1 MTSETPGMTVADRG
15 DMSQHADTAAKSTI
29 RGRLWIGWGV
39 RVRI

>member
-1 MTSETPGMTVADRG
+1 MTVPDRG
-15 DMSQHADTAAKSTI
+15 DMSKQADTVAKSTI